1 LTGQGQQD
9 PSIEHIPVLADDL
22 SKLISL
28 PTDGQ
33 MVDATVG
40 HGGHSFLFGKQLGPD
55 GLILGLDV
63 DKNCINR
70 AQKRL
75 GDLKCKVV
83 LVRENFSKLTEVL
96 DANGIDKVDF
106 ILADF
111 GFCSGQLTDVTKGL
125 SFQENM
131 PLDMRLDSRI
141 KKTAA
146 DVVNKQSQEAL
157 ADLIYEYGEERASRR
172 IARFIVQHRQSQPI
186 TTTAQLAAIVCRAL
200 NQPVRGRRPQKTHP
214 ATKTFQALR
223 IAVNN
228 EMSVIDDF
236 LAAAPAVIKEN
247 GHLAVIS
254 FHSLEDRKVKLNFK
268 ENAAKGFYEI
278 LTKKPIKPSRDEII
292 ANPRARSSKLRVA
305 RRLSV
310 TVE

>member
-1 LTGQGQQD
+1 MTGEGRQD

-22 SKLISL
+22 SESISL
-28 PTDGQ
+28 PRDGI

-40 HGGHSFLFGKQLGPD
+40 HGGHSFLFGKQLGPE

-63 DKNCINR
+63 DNNCIKR
-70 AQKRL
+70 AQERL
-75 GDLKCKVV
+75 SSLECRVV
-83 LVRENFSKLTEVL
+83 LVRENFSKIANVL
-96 DANGIDKVDF
+96 DDNGIDKVDF

-131 PLDMRLDSRI
+131 PLDMRLDARL
-141 KKTAA
+141 KRTAS
-146 DVVNKQSQEAL
+146 DIVNKENQEAL
-157 ADLIYEYGEERASRR
+157 ANLIYEYGEERASRR
-172 IARFIVQHRQSQPI
+172 IARFIVEHRQSQPI

-228 EMSVIDDF
+228 EMGVIDEF
-236 LAAAPAVIKEN
+236 LAAAPQVLKEN
-247 GHLAVIS
+247 GLLAVIS

-278 LTKKPIKPSRDEII
+278 ITKKPIKPLRDEII

-305 RRLSV
+305 RRI
-310 TVE
+310 